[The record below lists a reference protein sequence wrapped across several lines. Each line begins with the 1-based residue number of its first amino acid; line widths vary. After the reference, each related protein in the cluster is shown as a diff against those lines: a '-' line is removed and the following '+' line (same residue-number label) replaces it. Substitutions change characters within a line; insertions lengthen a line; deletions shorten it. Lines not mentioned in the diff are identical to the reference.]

1 MEFRKKDAE
10 KNPDFDS
17 IISRFK
23 DFSKEEKIELV
34 SDFIGELKRLHEV
47 SESEI
52 LGRKEISI
60 PIGVFSND
68 ALSCLEAIV
77 KYMKEVLKLRF
88 SKIAKLLN
96 RSSKT
101 IWATYSKASKKMPS
115 SFDEISRRI
124 MIPASA
130 VSNRSFSTLESVVGF
145 VKDLDYS
152 NHEVAEMLHL
162 DDRTIWTV
170 WDRVKKKRGMKAE

>member
-1 MEFRKKDAE
+1 MEFRKKDLE
-10 KNPDFDS
+10 KNLDFDRITS
-17 IISRFK
+17 KFR
-23 DFSKEEKIELV
+23 DFSKEEKIWLV
-34 SDFIGELKRLHEV
+34 SHLIDELKRLDV

-52 LGRKEISI
+52 LGRKEVAI

-77 KYMKEVLKLRF
+77 KYMKENLKMRF

-101 IWATYSKASKKMPS
+101 VWATYSKASKKMPS
-115 SFDEISRRI
+115 SFDDISRQI

-130 VSNRSFSTLESVVGF
+130 ISNRAYSTLESVVGF

-162 DDRTIWTV
+162 DDRTIWTI

>member
-17 IISRFK
+17 IISKFR

-34 SDFIGELKRLHEV
+34 SGFVKELKRLHGV

-52 LGRKEISI
+52 LGRKESAI

-68 ALSCLEAIV
+68 AISCLEAIV
-77 KYMKEVLKLRF
+77 KYMKEDLGLRF

-101 IWATYSKASKKMPS
+101 VWATYSKSIKKMPS
-115 SFDEISRRI
+115 FFSDISHDI

-130 VSNRSFSTLESVVGF
+130 ISNRSYSTLESVVGF
-145 VKDLDYS
+145 VKDLDY
-152 NHEVAEMLHL
+152 
-162 DDRTIWTV
+162 
-170 WDRVKKKRGMKAE
+170 